1 VNTAVHILSGPFCW
15 EEETMTKQTGNVEP
29 RVQTITQV
37 SVPVFEKM
45 NKLAQQEGVS
55 RSEIQ
60 RRAIER
66 FVKDADRRES
76 K

>member
-1 VNTAVHILSGPFCW
+1 VHILSGPFCG
-15 EEETMTKQTGNVEP
+15 EEETMAKQTGNVEP

-37 SVPVFEKM
+37 SVPVFEQM